1 MFDPVSPKQSLPD
14 LEEGILQYWKEEDIF
29 KRSIKQRQEAEN
41 FSFYDG
47 PPFATGLPHYGHLL
61 AGTIKDVIPRYQ
73 TMRGKRVERRF
84 GWDCHGLPVE
94 NLIEQEH
101 NIKDHKEIKEMG
113 VGKFNELCCASV
125 QRYTKE
131 WRTVVERMG
140 RWVDMDWDY
149 RTMDPDYMES
159 IWWVFS
165 ELHTKGLIYEGKKA
179 MHVCPRC
186 ATPLSNFEVT
196 QGYKDID
203 DIATTWK
210 FELEDEKGTFVLA
223 WTTTPWSTLSTMGL
237 SIKPDGTYVKVH
249 VGEENLI
256 FIKDRLEDI
265 LKGIDEYEIVGE
277 FKGKEIVG
285 KRYKHIAE
293 WYSEIPEVK
302 ENANAYLIFGEDY
315 VDPKEGTGIVTING
329 SYGEID
335 MEAANKND
343 LPIVMDVD
351 ITGHFTQDAG
361 PYAGMYVK
369 DGEKKLIDDMNARGL
384 VWRKESYRHSY
395 PHCWRCDSPLLNYAT
410 SSWFVA
416 VEKIK
421 EDLLDANS
429 KTEWVPAHVRDGR
442 FGRWLEGA
450 RDWAISRNRF
460 WGTPI
465 PIWRCEETGEI
476 EVISS
481 RDDLM
486 KHKPERFTKLSVI
499 RHAESKGNLIP
510 IYQAAEPGTD
520 LTDRGKKQ
528 ASETA
533 AQFKDQE
540 IKVIYCSPLARTQ
553 QTAAILAKE
562 TGAEVIVD
570 DRLREVSFGEY
581 EGKAVDYSDLSFVK
595 ARRAHKMETG
605 TPESIYHFPGMETW
619 SEVQKRIADFL
630 NDILPKHRSE
640 HVIVVTHADPL
651 QNVRHFF
658 NKIDPVKLSHQPY
671 PKLADSHTF
680 FWDHD
685 TNSQLDLHKHTIDDI
700 TWDGGGEK
708 SVDITLVRHGETDW
722 NSKRIIQGHTDTDL
736 NKSGEQQVKESA
748 SKLKGKKFD
757 VIISSDLKRA
767 SKSAEILSKELNI
780 PHEGKWTELRER
792 KHGEWE
798 GKKRTE
804 VLSDDMPSM
813 GIAYIN
819 PKGGESREQFF
830 LRLEKAGEKIL
841 NEFKGKKILVVSHG
855 GAIKALGCIYG
866 DGKVERTSNAGITE
880 LKISPLMKRIP
891 EVFDCWFESG
901 SMPYAQP
908 HFPFENPSNVQRPRS
923 DVRRSTLDVP
933 KGFPADFIAEGMD
946 QTRGWFY
953 TLMVLST
960 ALFKEPAFIHC
971 VVNGIV
977 LAEDG
982 KKMSKK
988 LKNYPE
994 PMEVVNKFG
1003 ADAVRF
1009 TLMSS
1014 PAVRGE
1020 DLRFSEKMVEESMR
1034 NVLLPLWNSY
1044 SFFVTYANAAVFE
1057 PVETRR
1063 ASAHP
1068 LDVWIR
1074 AEMQDLTNRMTY
1086 ELDRYDL
1093 SATCNELH
1101 ETLDALTNWYIRLSR
1116 RRFAGKGNTKDGEE
1130 NEDQLDAL
1138 HTLYDIL
1145 LTFSQLLAPFC
1156 PYLADAIYL
1165 NLSPQEHGSVHL
1177 TNWPEEK
1184 RLTKNEEQ
1192 LLKKTRLMRLI
1203 VSLGNSVRAQKNIK
1217 VRQPLQKAIVALP
1230 PAMAN
1235 VLSDEDVLIIRQ
1247 EMNVKELAFAD
1258 KPEELADVIVR
1269 VDARKV
1275 GPRLPDRV
1283 QEIIQAGK
1291 NGDFT
1296 VEDDGR
1302 ILILDEELTP
1312 DEAEV
1317 VYLGKEGLDAAAD
1330 HGVVVSVDTDVSKEL
1345 KHEGLARDLIRTIQR
1360 LRKESGLSFTDQ
1372 IALSVKGADDVMKK
1386 YGGLIAEETRST
1398 LKENNGKEFSEE
1410 IGGTK
1415 MKVKFEKING

>member
-29 KRSIKQRQEAEN
+29 KRSIKQRDGAEN

-94 NLIEQEH
+94 NLIEQEN
-101 NIKDHKEIKEMG
+101 NIKDHKEIEEIG
-113 VGKFNELCCASV
+113 IDNFNGLCCASV
-125 QRYTKE
+125 QRYEKE
-131 WRTVVERMG
+131 WRAVVERMG

-149 RTMDPDYMES
+149 KTMDPDYMES

-165 ELHTKGLIYEGKKA
+165 ELHKKGLIYEGKKA

-196 QGYKDID
+196 QGYKDVD

-237 SIKPDGTYVKVH
+237 SIKPDGTYIKVR
-249 VGEENLI
+249 VGKENLI
-256 FIKDRLEDI
+256 FAKDRLEDI
-265 LKGIDEYEIVGE
+265 LKGIDEYEIVSE
-277 FKGKEIVG
+277 FKGKKMIG
-285 KRYKHIAE
+285 KSYKHIAD
-293 WYSEIPEVK
+293 WYAEIPEVK
-302 ENANAYLIFGEDY
+302 ENPNTYHIHGGDY
-315 VDPKEGTGIVTING
+315 VDPEEGTGIVTING

-335 MEAANKND
+335 MEAAKING

-351 ITGHFTQDAG
+351 ITGHFTQEAG
-361 PYAGMYVK
+361 PYAGMYIE
-369 DGEKKLIDDMNARGL
+369 DGEKKLIDDINARGL
-384 VWRKESYRHSY
+384 VWSKESYKHSY

-421 EDLLDANS
+421 ENLLDANA

-442 FGRWLEGA
+442 FGKWLEGA

-465 PIWRCEETGEI
+465 PIWRCEETGEM

-486 KHKPERFTKLSVI
+486 KHKSERFTKLSVV
-499 RHAESKGNLIP
+499 RHAESAGNLIP
-510 IYQAAEPGTD
+510 IYQAKVPGTD

-528 ASETA
+528 AKEA
-533 AQFKDQE
+533 AKRFENQKID
-540 IKVIYCSPLARTQ
+540 IIYCSPLARTQ
-553 QTAAILAKE
+553 QTAGIIAKA
-562 TGAEVIVD
+562 TGAKVVVD
-570 DRLREVSFGEY
+570 ERLREVSFGDF
-581 EGKAVDYSDLSFVK
+581 EGKAVDYSDLAFVK
-595 ARRAHKMETG
+595 ARRAHKLETG
-605 TPESIYHFPGMETW
+605 APESIYHFPGMETW
-619 SEVQKRIADFL
+619 SKVQERISDFL
-630 NDILPKHRSE
+630 NETLPKHRSE

-671 PKLADSHTF
+671 PQLAESHTF

-685 TNSQLDLHKHTIDDI
+685 TGCELDLHKHTIDDI
-700 TWDGGGEK
+700 TWEGSGK
-708 SVDITLVRHGETDW
+708 KPAKVTLVRHGETDW
-722 NSKRIIQGHTDTDL
+722 NKKGKAQGQENTSLNDTGRKQAEDLAKKLSNNKYDLIVSSTLNRSIETAEILAKNLGIPFENQLEELCERDFGDWTGKTRSEIDSNVKGQFSAQDIDFPNGETFDQFYKRIELARDKLAEQYQGKRII
-736 NKSGEQQVKESA
+736 
-748 SKLKGKKFD
+748 
-757 VIISSDLKRA
+757 
-767 SKSAEILSKELNI
+767 
-780 PHEGKWTELRER
+780 
-792 KHGEWE
+792 
-798 GKKRTE
+798 
-804 VLSDDMPSM
+804 
-813 GIAYIN
+813 
-819 PKGGESREQFF
+819 
-830 LRLEKAGEKIL
+830 
-841 NEFKGKKILVVSHG
+841 VVAHG
-855 GAIKALGCIYG
+855 GVLKTMSVIEGLLSLSEAREVFAANAENITFTLGP
-866 DGKVERTSNAGITE
+866 VMR
-880 LKISPLMKRIP
+880 RIP

-908 HFPFENPSNVQRPRS
+908 HFPFEQL
-923 DVRRSTLDVP
+923 STVNCQLSTVVKP
-933 KGFPADFIAEGMD
+933 TGFPADFIAEGMD

-960 ALFKEPAFIHC
+960 ALFKEPAFRNCI
-971 VVNGIV
+971 VNGIV

-994 PMEVVNKFG
+994 PMEVVHKFG

-1034 NVLLPLWNSY
+1034 NVLLPLWNAY
-1044 SFFVTYANAAVFE
+1044 SFFVTYANSAKFE

-1063 ASAHP
+1063 ASTHP

-1074 AEMQDLTNRMTY
+1074 AEMQDLTNRMTC
-1086 ELDRYDL
+1086 ELDKYDL
-1093 SATCNELH
+1093 SATCSELH

-1116 RRFAGKGNTKDGEE
+1116 RRFAGKGTAEDCDT
-1130 NEDQLDAL
+1130 EDQLDAL
-1138 HTLYDIL
+1138 HTLYDVL
-1145 LTFSQLLAPFC
+1145 LTFSQVTAPFC
-1156 PYLADAIYL
+1156 PYIADAIYL
-1165 NLSPQEHGSVHL
+1165 NLSPEEHGSVHL
-1177 TNWPEEK
+1177 TNWPDVK
-1184 RLTKNEEQ
+1184 DLTKDEHK
-1192 LLKKTRLMRLI
+1192 LIKRTRLERLI
-1203 VSLGNSVRAQKNIK
+1203 VSLGHKVRSDKNIK
-1217 VRQPLQKAIVALP
+1217 VRQPLHKAIIALP
-1230 PAMAN
+1230 PALEN
-1235 VLSDEDVLIIRQ
+1235 VLSDEDVLLIKQ
-1247 EMNVKELAFAD
+1247 EMNVKEVEFAKD
-1258 KPEELADVIVR
+1258 PSELAQVIVK

-1275 GPRLPDRV
+1275 GPRLPKRV

-1296 VEDDGR
+1296 MEDDGR
-1302 ILILDEELTP
+1302 IIILDEELTP

-1345 KHEGLARDLIRTIQR
+1345 EHEGFARDLIRTVQR
-1360 LRKESGLSFTDQ
+1360 LRKESGLSFTDH
-1372 IALSVKGADDVMKK
+1372 ITLTIEGADEVMKE
-1386 YGGLIAEETRST
+1386 YGDSIAEETRSEIQ
-1398 LKENNGKEFSEE
+1398 ENKGEKHEEE
-1410 IGGTK
+1410 IGGEK
-1415 MKVKFEKING
+1415 IKIRFEKR